1 MVGYSNVIHNI
12 LIFFLLYRA
21 ENTIANIRTILL
33 QITQVIVTIGL
44 LFTISAFIYGS
55 FYFAFVPPPIHSG
68 PVHLVFEPCHE
79 NQGKCG
85 YLNSSLSLSERNPV
99 LMTGQLY
106 TLTLSLEMPESEV
119 NKHLGK
125 EAHHKENM
133 Q

>member
-1 MVGYSNVIHNI
+1 M
-12 LIFFLLYRA
+12 
-21 ENTIANIRTILL
+21 
-33 QITQVIVTIGL
+33 
-44 LFTISAFIYGS
+44 
-55 FYFAFVPPPIHSG
+55 
-68 PVHLVFEPCHE
+68 FEPCDE

-125 EAHHKENM
+125 EAHKENVH
-133 Q
+133 

>member
-1 MVGYSNVIHNI
+1 MFY
-12 LIFFLLYRA
+12 
-21 ENTIANIRTILL
+21 
-33 QITQVIVTIGL
+33 
-44 LFTISAFIYGS
+44 ISAFIYGS

-68 PVHLVFEPCHE
+68 PVHLVFEPCDE

-125 EAHHKENM
+125 EAHKENVH
-133 Q
+133 